1 MMSNSVTEDQ
11 EIAERQIDL
20 FIEQFSERYG
30 EDYAAVLLEYA
41 CHAAF
46 PSALTTELAYLL
58 RQRMQ
63 EEYEIDL
70 PWTAAPE
77 LLLSGLCDV
86 IGSDLYSMDGDLRK
100 ALWER
105 LVDYYGVSRIK
116 DLSNWMASYIKYR
129 IQVDKRLRANIL
141 GEPVKWIALACLNRD
156 NPTTNEI
163 KKYCIELLQKSE
175 DLSDLI
181 RWSSMDESTAGVL
194 EELGLEPLD
203 REELMQA
210 IAEWRSID
218 DELPEVD
225 RVRKSMATAGFP
237 NLQSRYIT
245 YNTIEI
251 SETAIE
257 TGDALFDQE
266 FEIVKV
272 DATGKI
278 ITPSTVGTAKVFKE
292 PLATDVGLEM
302 VAIPSGKF
310 MMGSPKS
317 EINRYKDESPEH
329 EVTVQPFFIGKYP
342 VTQVQWQVIANTPKI
357 ERELKPNPS
366 RFTNDSNLPLE
377 RVSWEEAVE
386 FCARLSRE
394 TGRDYRLP
402 TEAEWEYACRAGTKT
417 PFHFGQ
423 TITGKLVNYDS
434 GITYAQ
440 ERKVKMKG
448 KTTPV
453 GTYPPNAFG
462 LCDMHGNVWEWCL
475 DHWHGNY
482 EGAPTNGSAWISGD
496 NDARRVR
503 RGGSWD
509 DDPGNCRSA
518 TRYGTPPDFRD
529 IDIGFRVVCEITRT
543 P

>member
-1 MMSNSVTEDQ
+1 MMSNCVTEDQ
-11 EIAERQIDL
+11 RIAERQIDL

-30 EDYAAVLLEYA
+30 EDYAAVFLEYA

-46 PSALTTELAYLL
+46 PLALTTELAYLL

-86 IGSDLYSMDGDLRK
+86 IGSDLYSIDGDVRK
-100 ALWER
+100 ALFER

-116 DLSNWMASYIKYR
+116 DLSLWMASYIKYR
-129 IQVDKRLRANIL
+129 IRVDKRLRANIL
-141 GEPVKWIALACLNRD
+141 GEPVNWIALAWLKRD
-156 NPTTNEI
+156 DQTTNEI

-181 RWSSMDESTAGVL
+181 RWTSMDESTAEVL
-194 EELGLEPLD
+194 EELGLEPLN

-292 PLATDVGLEM
+292 PLKDVGLEM

-310 MMGSPKS
+310 MMGSPESEHDRFKS
-317 EINRYKDESPEH
+317 ESPQH

-342 VTQVQWQVIANTPKI
+342 VTQAQWQAIANTPKI

-366 RFTNDSNLPLE
+366 RFTKDNNLPVE
-377 RVSWEEAVE
+377 QVFWEEAVE

-417 PFHFGQ
+417 PFYFGQ
-423 TITGKLVNYDS
+423 TITGKLANYNTDT
-434 GITYAQ
+434 TYAQ
-440 ERKVKMKG
+440 ERKVKSKG
-448 KTTPV
+448 KMTSV

-462 LCDMHGNVWEWCL
+462 LYDMHGNVWELCL
-475 DHWHGNY
+475 DHWHNNY
-482 EGAPTNGSAWISGD
+482 EGAPIDG
-496 NDARRVR
+496 RVWLLENENPR
-503 RGGSWD
+503 HVMRGGSWYD
-509 DDPGNCRSA
+509 NPRNCRSA
-518 TRYGTPPDFRD
+518 TRNNNTSDNRD
-529 IDIGFRVVCEITRT
+529 YVIGFRVVCEIPRT
-543 P
+543 L